1 MSLCAWGRVF
11 VISLLIVFSSFVSA
25 DSLSFTGNLSSPSS
39 PVIQP
44 FTVST
49 AGTITIQTWGF
60 GGGTNAAGTLI
71 TPGGIDPLVAIF
83 SGIGPGA
90 SIFNIGGDPN
100 NPAGT
105 SDTLTNFSSFAGC
118 PPAGMVMIGA
128 GAGSSVC
135 GDIRM
140 VLSLSV
146 GTYTLVVGDADYQPN
161 ALIDPAS
168 TGILGDGFT
177 DFTGGVFET
186 CNTNN
191 AGNTT
196 CVTRSSQYA
205 VDISGPGIVTP
216 EPGTLVL
223 LGTGVIACLRK
234 LKR

>member
-11 VISLLIVFSSFVSA
+11 VISVLIVFSSFVSA

-49 AGTITIQTWGF
+49 AGSVTIQTWGF

-71 TPGGIDPLVAIF
+71 NPGGIDPLVAIF
-83 SGIGPGA
+83 SGVGPSA

-105 SDTLTNFSSFAGC
+105 SDTLSNYVSFVGC
-118 PPAGMVMIGA
+118 PPAGLVTIGA

-135 GDIRM
+135 GDIKI
-140 VLSLSV
+140 VLSLSI
-146 GTYTLVVGDADYQPN
+146 GTYSLVVADADYQPN
-161 ALIDPAS
+161 ALIQPGAS
-168 TGILGDGFT
+168 TLGDGFT

-191 AGNTT
+191 AGDTT
-196 CVTRSSQYA
+196 CAQRTSQYA